1 MGRQRIG
8 GGYSRKARVIFVQC
22 TSDVFLL
29 AQKVILRLC
38 RSDIRTSCEF
48 WGIELSINNCG
59 RRSLI
64 RTHTHSM
71 PTYTRNLPIQGVL
84 INGMCLFGV
93 GGARRRPHR
102 ASSLTIS
109 TSDCAVLLRSWRTK
123 RGGIMREMSLSMRV
137 PSVAP
142 CGAVPWVPSNEVQRG
157 NGIGETP

>member
-1 MGRQRIG
+1 ML
-8 GGYSRKARVIFVQC
+8 C

-48 WGIELSINNCG
+48 WGIELLINNCG
-59 RRSLI
+59 RHSLI

-93 GGARRRPHR
+93 GGARRRPYR

-109 TSDCAVLLRSWRTK
+109 TSDCDVLLRSSHTK
-123 RGGIMREMSLSMRV
+123 RSGIMREMSLLCEHRKERSDGIAIATKSIASCC
-137 PSVAP
+137 PP
-142 CGAVPWVPSNEVQRG
+142 LRG
-157 NGIGETP
+157 RRGFPLAKRRGGTAIGKTP